1 MTGLAYHWQSR
12 LASIDRTQYLVPN
25 ETLRY
30 TNTGYWVREGNFFS
44 RPSVHNQEDAMRA
57 YLANLTPTV
66 RRLLAVS
73 LIALAYP
80 IVTVVLPAIIRAV
93 VPTVVQSVLRLM

>member
-1 MTGLAYHWQSR
+1 M
-12 LASIDRTQYLVPN
+12 RT
-25 ETLRY
+25 
-30 TNTGYWVREGNFFS
+30 
-44 RPSVHNQEDAMRA
+44 
-57 YLANLTPTV
+57 YLAKLPPTV
-66 RRLLAVS
+66 RRLLALS

>member
-1 MTGLAYHWQSR
+1 
-12 LASIDRTQYLVPN
+12 
-25 ETLRY
+25 
-30 TNTGYWVREGNFFS
+30 
-44 RPSVHNQEDAMRA
+44 MRA
-57 YLANLTPTV
+57 YLANVTPTV
-66 RRLLAVS
+66 RRLLALS